1 MVAGVLK
8 DACDAAGIP
17 MADAAMRWCKHHSIL
32 DADVGD
38 GIIFGASS
46 SSHAEHNIAAYGAG
60 PLPDTIVNAMD
71 AAYVNSSLS
80 PQSFKRTKTQVV
92 FELPA
97 IASPQV
103 GGSTPRHRVILSRVW

>member
-1 MVAGVLK
+1 MVATSNLAGNPVCNCDDPGVLK

-32 DADVGD
+32 DASVGD

-60 PLPDTIVNAMD
+60 PLPNSIVEAMD
-71 AAYVNSSLS
+71 AAYVTSELTS
-80 PQSFKRTKTQVV
+80 PLIF
-92 FELPA
+92 A
-97 IASPQV
+97 Y
-103 GGSTPRHRVILSRVW
+103 